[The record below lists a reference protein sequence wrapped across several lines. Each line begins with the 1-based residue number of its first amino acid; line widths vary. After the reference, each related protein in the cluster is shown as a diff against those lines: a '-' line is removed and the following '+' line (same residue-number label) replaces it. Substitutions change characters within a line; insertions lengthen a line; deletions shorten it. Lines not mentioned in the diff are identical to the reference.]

1 MKAVSEFAVAF
12 AVSFGLIVYVSAPDL
27 FSEVGVWG
35 DLAADMLHA
44 DALARAEWL
53 TTGHYSRFRF
63 NHPGPVFFY
72 WNVLFEPLPVERLHA
87 WMWGSVTLNALLVAG
102 AATGLARLLLPGGSF
117 ALGAGIA
124 LLAVAVLGRDL
135 SGVWM
140 PRRIEAPFLLLVV
153 SLAWL
158 AEREAR
164 ALAPAVLAC
173 GLLVHGY
180 VTMAVL
186 IPLVLAVALVLAVV
200 SDAPWPPRRKLAL
213 HGLAALAIGAALLLP
228 IAVEAAKLPGGN
240 FADILAALDE
250 QAAAPPAG
258 WDGLRAAIDGSLGP
272 DLPLLLAALF
282 VAVALLAVA
291 PPGRPLAGRLA
302 RLSVLCVASLAA
314 TAAAY
319 WDTPAPLESHSVLY
333 LRSLLVVAG
342 AVSAAII
349 AEAAAL
355 PRGGAAPR
363 PTVAPARGV
372 FVPTG
377 LMATVAL
384 AAGALLPQNLPGRV
398 FAEDAYRQVPPTPWV
413 ERFAAEMARSGAP
426 VAIDYTHHLQWAT
439 VAGVLATL
447 TAGGTF
453 ACTTWRD
460 RAFLYTD
467 ARVCPEGMPPSF
479 RLVRETDCAGSC
491 VVTGGDLGVQPVAR

>member
-1 MKAVSEFAVAF
+1 MKAASEFAAAF
-12 AVSFGLIVYVSAPDL
+12 AVSFGLIVYVSVPDL

-44 DALARAEWL
+44 DALARGEWL
-53 TTGHYSRFRF
+53 TTGHYSRFKF

-72 WNVLFEPLPVERLHA
+72 WNVLFEPLPVGRLHA
-87 WMWGSVTLNALLVAG
+87 WMWGSLTLNALLVAG
-102 AATGLARLLLPGGSF
+102 AATGLARLLVPGGSL
-117 ALGAGIA
+117 ALAAGIA
-124 LLAVAVLGRDL
+124 LLAVAFLGRDL

-164 ALAPAVLAC
+164 ALVPAVLAC
-173 GLLVHGY
+173 GMLVHGY

-186 IPLVLAVALVLAVV
+186 VPLVLAVALLLAVV
-200 SDAPWPPRRKLAL
+200 SDAPWPPRRRLAL
-213 HGLAALAIGAALLLP
+213 HGLAALGIGAALLLP
-228 IAVEAAKLPGGN
+228 IAVEATKLPGGN
-240 FADILAALDE
+240 FGDIMAALE
-250 QAAAPPAG
+250 VQAAAPTAG
-258 WDGLRAAIDGSLGP
+258 WDGLRAAVDGSLGP

-282 VAVALLAVA
+282 VAVARLAVA
-291 PPGRPLAGRLA
+291 PPGRLLAGRLA
-302 RLSVLCVASLAA
+302 RLSVLSVASLAA

-319 WDTPAPLESHSVLY
+319 WDTPAPMEAHSVLY

-342 AVSAAII
+342 AMSAALI
-349 AEAAAL
+349 AGAAAL
-355 PRGGAAPR
+355 PRRGGAVRAPA
-363 PTVAPARGV
+363 APARGASV
-372 FVPTG
+372 LAG
-377 LMATVAL
+377 LVATVAL

-398 FAEDAYRQVPPTPWV
+398 FAQDAYRQVPPTPWV
-413 ERFAAEMARSGAP
+413 ARFAAEMERSGAP

-447 TAGGTF
+447 TGRGTF

-479 RLVRETDCAGSC
+479 RLVRAADCAGTCLVS
-491 VVTGGDLGVQPVAR
+491 GGDLGVQAVAR